1 MKQLIMKLV
10 HKDGNKEGNKI
21 KKFDYFQRIS
31 RECYHTDCLFL
42 QNKNRFDG
50 RLIGI
55 SPGDQAIYNKRI
67 N

>member
-1 MKQLIMKLV
+1 MKFE

-21 KKFDYFQRIS
+21 KRFDYFQRLKQRARVLIKT
-31 RECYHTDCLFL
+31 RHCYRTDCLFL

-55 SPGDQAIYNKRI
+55 SPGDQAIM
-67 N
+67 